1 MRAAINVLS
10 VYNFLSKILPL
21 FWDVY
26 FLETLYNRVKKM
38 TISSNKIIF
47 LTLNAKIETIAAL
60 TDNFLNFFRLL

>member
-1 MRAAINVLS
+1 VRAAINVLS